1 MSVKLTHQD
10 QRLLNQYRLNRLR
23 QLFTKTLGL
32 CSLKLSRGNQLSIH
46 CPEPWIVDRLTDD
59 LDQLLS
65 SARMVLGVNSL
76 SICYA
81 GEEVYRKKTRQRDS
95 SMPTK

>member
-10 QRLLNQYRLNRLR
+10 QRLLEQYRLNRLR
-23 QLFTKTLGL
+23 QLFIKTLGL
-32 CSLKLSRGNQLSIH
+32 CSLKLGRGNRLSIH

-59 LDQLLS
+59 LDHLLY
-65 SARMVLGVNSL
+65 SARLVLGVSYL

-81 GEEVYRKKTRQRDS
+81 GEEVCRKRTRQGDR
-95 SMPTK
+95 SMPAK